1 MVSSGADDDVKDRPN
16 NSWPKSRI
24 IKSMLGMRGG
34 TSRAPFSVLL
44 RHPTARHSHLHPKPR
59 VPRMLQLLNPRS
71 SKSGRVHR
79 HLWRVAQSLPVCY
92 ENIPLDNELHI
103 LLNVYINL
111 LLLHADTVRHCQ
123 AWIRLGCLENWPTF
137 GFLRYGSGNLDGGVG
152 FVGDSSSQ
160 YDRLEELRGIQH
172 SLSSR
177 DLSSPTVKL
186 ETFLTK
192 IRRAGVA

>member
-79 HLWRVAQSLPVCY
+79 HLWRVAQSLPVWS
-92 ENIPLDNELHI
+92 
-103 LLNVYINL
+103 
-111 LLLHADTVRHCQ
+111 